1 MKCCTYATCRRL
13 TEYRHGHQHCHH
25 HQHQLQ
31 PPPQELPPGASAMGS
46 ISGSSLGPPIV
57 YNPPSVDWQR
67 AQAAALRLTVEYPLP
82 PPPIPSAVG
91 SFAPN
96 VPPRRCRPVAGDGN
110 CLFRALSWW
119 ITGSE
124 EQHIEV
130 RVAALYYYWTTTTTT
145 TTTITT
151 ILLLLKMSIL

>member
-1 MKCCTYATCRRL
+1 VYATPKVGVGLGSIPPVLPTVTPILCTEILHVRCRRL
-13 TEYRHGHQHCHH
+13 TEYRHCHQHYQHH
-25 HQHQLQ
+25 Q

-46 ISGSSLGPPIV
+46 ISGAALGPPIV
-57 YNPPSVDWQR
+57 FNPPGVDWQR
-67 AQAAALRLTVEYPLP
+67 DQADALRLTVEYPLP
-82 PPPIPSAVG
+82 SPPTPGSVS

-124 EQHIEV
+124 EQHLEV
-130 RVAALYYYWTTTTTT
+130 
-145 TTTITT
+145 
-151 ILLLLKMSIL
+151 